1 MKHIFSARAV
11 RTSKPWIL
19 ATVLALAVMVPRPV
33 LAAGCAKP
41 WNALIRLAA
50 AQIDRV
56 FGDVAASTRAL
67 AGEYVALSDS
77 VPPATP
83 AERDVW
89 LKHYQAKGR
98 TVGFQSWSGDSH
110 SPPSFQAPYPSY
122 YDYNG
127 TAFTDDTFRQLEIF
141 KRLTPVFRAAYRS
154 FGFSWVYVTT
164 AQGKMMIYPYLPITE
179 AVNNEYP
186 TKQVYYT
193 SADFKN
199 RDVGWTLPYLDLVG
213 AGMMITVSC
222 PVYNDDTL
230 LGVVSRD
237 ITLKQLSSEVLSH
250 LVVGAGAVAFIVDRS
265 GLVIGVSDPGLAR
278 ELDRVNSKA
287 AAAVLHY
294 RTQQGL
300 KRLGSKSA
308 QASASAWINQVTET
322 LLAREAKAPASA
334 VIRFVR
340 GGREVLAARTAR
352 TGWYVVSAVPE

>member
-1 MKHIFSARAV
+1 MKHNPSTRAV
-11 RTSKPWIL
+11 RTGTHWIL
-19 ATVLALAVMVPRPV
+19 AAVVALAVMVPKPV
-33 LAAGCAKP
+33 LAADCAKP
-41 WNALIRLAA
+41 WDALIRLAA

-67 AGEYVALSDS
+67 ASEYVALSGS
-77 VPPATP
+77 VPPVAP
-83 AERDVW
+83 AERSAW
-89 LKHYQAKGR
+89 LKRYQAKGR
-98 TVGFQSWSGDSH
+98 TVGFQSWPGDPH

-122 YDYNG
+122 YDYKG

-186 TKQVYYT
+186 TQQVYYT

-213 AGMMITVSC
+213 AGMMITVSY
-222 PVYNDDTL
+222 PVYEGNAL

-237 ITLKQLSSEVLSH
+237 ITLKQLSSQVLSH

-294 RTQQGL
+294 RTAEGL

-308 QASASAWINQVTET
+308 KSSASAWINQVTEK
-322 LLAREAKAPASA
+322 LLAREVKASASA
-334 VIRFVR
+334 VVRFVQ